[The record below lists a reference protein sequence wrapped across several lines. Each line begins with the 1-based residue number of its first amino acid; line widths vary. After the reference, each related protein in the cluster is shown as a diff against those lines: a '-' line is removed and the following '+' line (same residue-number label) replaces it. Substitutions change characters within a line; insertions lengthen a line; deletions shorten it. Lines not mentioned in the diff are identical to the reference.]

1 MQLVQQWQNY
11 ANWQDYNMN
20 EIERLQHLAGIMP
33 RTISLSEDEM
43 DTGDTVTKTV
53 VGHVDDEPDMIR
65 QEIYKIGKYAVELYK
80 MLGEIPDG
88 DLPHWWQSKIVKAG
102 DYISSAKHYLE
113 AELRAPEEVAVVV
126 TPDVTDNQDPSGVS

>member
-1 MQLVQQWQNY
+1 MT
-11 ANWQDYNMN
+11 

-33 RTISLSEDEM
+33 RTIALEADEA
-43 DTGDTVTKTV
+43 DTGDSVTKTV

-65 QEIYKIGKYAVELYK
+65 QELYKIGKYAIELYK
-80 MLGEIPDG
+80 MLGELPDA

-113 AELRAPEEVAVVV
+113 AELNSPDDVAVVV
-126 TPDVTDNQDPSGVS
+126 TPGVSDDLDPSGIS